1 MSTKIDVNS
10 IIANMNQII
19 TECSCQWKTPTHCSL
34 TPTCKGWGCRFLA
47 TPIDKLPTTDK
58 EKAKLFSKVY
68 REAKEKGVLECP
80 HYRSLF
86 IDEVLENIEKSNVI
100 QQNMS

>member
-1 MSTKIDVNS
+1 MIQYVYN
-10 IIANMNQII
+10 
-19 TECSCQWKTPTHCSL
+19 CSCQWKSSNHCQL
-34 TPTCKGWGCRFLA
+34 TPTSKGWGCRFLA
-47 TPIDKLPTTDK
+47 TPIEELPTTDK

-86 IDEVLENIEKSNVI
+86 IDEVLENINESNVTL
-100 QQNMS
+100 QNMN

>member
-1 MSTKIDVNS
+1 
-10 IIANMNQII
+10 MNQII
-19 TECSCQWKTPTHCSL
+19 TICSNRWNSPTHCQL

-47 TPIDKLPTTDK
+47 TPIDELPTTTK

-86 IDEVLENIEKSNVI
+86 IDEVLEDIGKSNEI
-100 QQNMS
+100 QQEND

>member
-1 MSTKIDVNS
+1 MNS
-10 IIANMNQII
+10 LIINCI
-19 TECSCQWKTPTHCSL
+19 CQRKNSSYCSL

-47 TPIDKLPTTDK
+47 TPIEQLPTTDK

-86 IDEVLENIEKSNVI
+86 IDEILENIGQKKS
-100 QQNMS
+100 

>member
-1 MSTKIDVNS
+1 MRPLVKEQT
-10 IIANMNQII
+10 IAN
-19 TECSCQWKTPTHCSL
+19 SPLPAK
-34 TPTCKGWGCRFLA
+34 GCRFLA
-47 TPIDKLPTTDK
+47 TPIDELPTTDK

-86 IDEVLENIEKSNVI
+86 IDEVLENIGRIN
-100 QQNMS
+100 N

>member
-1 MSTKIDVNS
+1 MLMSVENS
-10 IIANMNQII
+10 KPLFPHPYLQRLGV
-19 TECSCQWKTPTHCSL
+19 SV
-34 TPTCKGWGCRFLA
+34 A

>member
-1 MSTKIDVNS
+1 MVNYN
-10 IIANMNQII
+10 IIK
-19 TECSCQWKTPTHCSL
+19 CSNRFTNESYCSL
-34 TPTCKGWGCRFLA
+34 SPNCKGWGCRFLS
-47 TPIDKLPTTDK
+47 TPIDEIPTTDQ

-86 IDEVLENIEKSNVI
+86 IDEVLENINKSNFVVH
-100 QQNMS
+100 

>member
-1 MSTKIDVNS
+1 
-10 IIANMNQII
+10 MNKTI
-19 TECSCQWKTPTHCSL
+19 TICSNQWTSPTHCQL

>member
-1 MSTKIDVNS
+1 MNS
-10 IIANMNQII
+10 IISICSSQCSNQ
-19 TECSCQWKTPTHCSL
+19 EYCQL
-34 TPTCKGWGCRFLA
+34 TPTCKGWGCRFLG
-47 TPIDKLPTTDK
+47 TPIDMLPTTDK

-86 IDEVLENIEKSNVI
+86 IDEVLDNIGRSNDLE
-100 QQNMS
+100 QNSN